1 MEVIGLHKGIAS
13 ASVQYALKKTG
24 MSIKE
29 LSRRT
34 GVNYHTARNGI
45 LGKTSMQSDHFLRY
59 AEVLNIDLQQGG
71 YFGTFGKNNTETCER
86 IL

>member
-1 MEVIGLHKGIAS
+1 MHKGIAS

-34 GVNYHTARNGI
+34 GVNYYTARNGI
-45 LGKTSMQSDHFLRY
+45 LGKTSMQAQHFILY
-59 AEVLNIDLQQGG
+59 AEILNIDLQQGV
-71 YFGTFGKNNTETCER
+71 YFGAFGRDNIETCER

>member
-1 MEVIGLHKGIAS
+1 MHKGIAA
-13 ASVQYALKKTG
+13 ASVQYALKKNG

-34 GVNYHTARNGI
+34 GVNYYTARNGI
-45 LGKTSMQSDHFLRY
+45 VGKTSMQAQHFILY
-59 AEVLNIDLQQGG
+59 AEVLNIDLQQGV
-71 YFGTFGKNNTETCER
+71 YFGAFGKNNTETCER

>member
-1 MEVIGLHKGIAS
+1 MHKGIAS
-13 ASVQYALKKTG
+13 ASVRYALEKTG

-59 AEVLNIDLQQGG
+59 AEVLNIDLQQGVH
-71 YFGTFGKNNTETCER
+71 FGAFGKNNTETC
-86 IL
+86 

>member
-1 MEVIGLHKGIAS
+1 MIGLHKGTAS

-34 GVNYHTARNGI
+34 GVNYYTARNGI
-45 LGKTSMQSDHFLRY
+45 MGKTSMQSDHFLRY
-59 AEVLNIDLQQGG
+59 ADVLNIDLQQGVLNG
-71 YFGTFGKNNTETCER
+71 ASGINSSKAC
-86 IL
+86 

>member
-1 MEVIGLHKGIAS
+1 
-13 ASVQYALKKTG
+13 

-34 GVNYHTARNGI
+34 GVNYHTVRNGI
-45 LGKTSMQSDHFLRY
+45 MGKTSMQAQHFILY
-59 AEVLNIDLQQGG
+59 AEILNIDLQQGV
-71 YFGTFGKNNTETCER
+71 YFGAFGRDNIETCER

>member
-1 MEVIGLHKGIAS
+1 MHKGTAS
-13 ASVQYALKKTG
+13 ASVQYALKKSG

-34 GVNYHTARNGI
+34 GVNYYTARNGI
-45 LGKTSMQSDHFLRY
+45 MGKTSMQAQHFILY
-59 AEVLNIDLQQGG
+59 AEVLNIDLQQGV
-71 YFGTFGKNNTETCER
+71 YFGAFGKNNTETCER

>member
-1 MEVIGLHKGIAS
+1 MHKGIAS

-34 GVNYHTARNGI
+34 GVNYHTVRNGI
-45 LGKTSMQSDHFLRY
+45 MGKTSMQAQHFILY
-59 AEVLNIDLQQGG
+59 AEILNIDLQQGV
-71 YFGTFGKNNTETCER
+71 YFGAFGRDNIETCER

>member
-1 MEVIGLHKGIAS
+1 MHKGIAS

-34 GVNYHTARNGI
+34 GVNYYTARNGI
-45 LGKTSMQSDHFLRY
+45 MGKTSMQSDHFLRY
-59 AEVLNIDLQQGG
+59 ADVLNIDLQQGVLNG
-71 YFGTFGKNNTETCER
+71 ASGINSSKAC
-86 IL
+86 

>member
-1 MEVIGLHKGIAS
+1 MHKGIAS
-13 ASVQYALKKTG
+13 ASVRYALKKTG

-34 GVNYHTARNGI
+34 GVNYYTARNGI

-59 AEVLNIDLQQGG
+59 AEVLNIDLQQGVLNG
-71 YFGTFGKNNTETCER
+71 ASGINSSKAC
-86 IL
+86 

>member
-1 MEVIGLHKGIAS
+1 MHKGIAS

-34 GVNYHTARNGI
+34 GVNYYTARNGI

-59 AEVLNIDLQQGG
+59 AEVLNIDLQQEV
-71 YFGTFGKNNTETCER
+71 YFETFGKNNTQAYER
-86 IL
+86 II

>member
-1 MEVIGLHKGIAS
+1 VEVIGLHKGIAS
-13 ASVQYALKKTG
+13 ASVRYALKKTG

-59 AEVLNIDLQQGG
+59 AEVLNIDLQQGV
-71 YFGTFGKNNTETCER
+71 YFGAFGKNNTETC
-86 IL
+86 

>member
-1 MEVIGLHKGIAS
+1 MHKGTAS

-24 MSIKE
+24 MSIRE

-45 LGKTSMQSDHFLRY
+45 IGKTSMQSEHFLRY
-59 AEVLNIDLQQGG
+59 AEVLDIDFQQGVFYG
-71 YFGTFGKNNTETCER
+71 AFGKNNTETCER

>member
-1 MEVIGLHKGIAS
+1 
-13 ASVQYALKKTG
+13 

-34 GVNYHTARNGI
+34 GVNYHTVRNGI
-45 LGKTSMQSDHFLRY
+45 MGKTSMQAQHFILY
-59 AEVLNIDLQQGG
+59 AEVLNIDLQQGV
-71 YFGTFGKNNTETCER
+71 YFGAFGRDNIETCER

>member
-1 MEVIGLHKGIAS
+1 MHKGIAS

-34 GVNYHTARNGI
+34 GVNYYTARNGI
-45 LGKTSMQSDHFLRY
+45 MGKTSMQAQHFILY
-59 AEVLNIDLQQGG
+59 AEILNIDLQQGV
-71 YFGTFGKNNTETCER
+71 YFGAFGRDNIETCER